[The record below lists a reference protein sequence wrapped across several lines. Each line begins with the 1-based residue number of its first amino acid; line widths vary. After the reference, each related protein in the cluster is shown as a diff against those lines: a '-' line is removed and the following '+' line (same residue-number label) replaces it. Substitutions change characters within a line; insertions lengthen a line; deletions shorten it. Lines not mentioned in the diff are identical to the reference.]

1 MISAFIDFDDSV
13 VENKDTLDLFIN
25 KLGIKDYIIISFLNI
40 KLWFYDKTIDSFPIK
55 FNEKYKQLLF
65 DSLNENSEMYFQSE
79 TYYDVTTITVI
90 FKDISFRLVLIPEQ
104 EFKNLKEQS
113 ITLYED
119 YEFNFKSSFNLSF
132 NNIP

>member
-1 MISAFIDFDDSV
+1 MISAFIDFDDSI
-13 VENKDTLDLFIN
+13 VENKDTLDLFISQ
-25 KLGIKDYIIISFLNI
+25 LGIKDYIIISFLNI

-113 ITLYED
+113 ITLYQD
-119 YEFNFKSSFNLSF
+119 YEFNFKSLFDISF